1 MREINSNSFNI
12 SLFLS
17 IYVIAQFLE
26 LFFNREFLVSVLPFG
41 LAGVSV
47 TTVEPYLHFAYLIGG
62 ASYVILLIL
71 QPLLLVYALVYLRG
85 WGRALLTSVLASTV
99 GLDLVHIAVGI
110 NNTSFNVPYA
120 FSLIYVG
127 LIVASSI
134 YLVEKSGRR
143 SIYILMIPDLVAFSF
158 LSFDWLDQ
166 MVGSS
171 IAGAISGY
179 SGFMIAYTV
188 IFAGASFVVMESKK
202 TSWKS
207 ALPFIIIG
215 ATVSIATVLN
225 VIPGWG
231 FAIGVAFPYI
241 FGILGVTDWMPPV
254 IFFLAFLALGVAI
267 GLRKRD
273 YPLFL
278 GSISLMAGTVIFDS
292 IPLTVYMLAPLMASL
307 LMTISKKNAEKVDR
321 EVQIS
326 K

>member
-17 IYVIAQFLE
+17 VYIIAQFLE

-41 LAGVSV
+41 LAGISV
-47 TTVEPYLHFAYLIGG
+47 TTVEPYLHFAYVVGG

-71 QPLLLVYALVYLRG
+71 QPVLLAYSVIYLKG

-99 GLDLVHIAVGI
+99 GLDLIHIAVGI
-110 NNTSFNVPYA
+110 NNTSFNVPYI
-120 FSLIYVG
+120 FSLIYVA
-127 LIVASSI
+127 LIVASSF

-143 SIYILMIPDLVAFSF
+143 SIYLLMVPDVIAFSF
-158 LSFDWLDQ
+158 LSFAWMDQ
-166 MVGSS
+166 MVGNS
-171 IAGAISGY
+171 IAGIISGY
-179 SGFMIAYTV
+179 SGFILAYAV
-188 IFAGASFVVMESKK
+188 IFAGASFVIMESKK

-207 ALPFIIIG
+207 VIPFFLVGAL
-215 ATVSIATVLN
+215 VSIATVLN
-225 VIPGWG
+225 IIPGWG

-254 IFFLAFLALGVAI
+254 IFFLAFLTLGVAI
-267 GLRKRD
+267 GLRKND

-278 GSISLMAGTVIFDS
+278 GSVSLMAGTVIFDS

-307 LMTISKKNAEKVDR
+307 IMMISKANMEKKA
-321 EVQIS
+321 EVQLS